1 MKEIGGRVAVVTG
14 ASDGL
19 GRHIAE
25 TLFDHGLKV
34 VVAARDAEELEATR
48 SGFDRTGGR
57 SLAIPGDI
65 SQARYRASLVE
76 ATRQKF
82 GSVDILVNNAGTHQP
97 ERFMETTLGR
107 IRSLFDI
114 NVIALMDLTRLAMPG
129 MVERHAGHIVN
140 IASVAGL
147 APVPFAST
155 YSATEHAVIAFSLSL
170 RQEVAEEGVGV
181 SVVCPGF
188 MRQDGLFQQNS
199 GGDTM
204 GQPTVSPQRV
214 ADAVVRAITRNR
226 DRVVVSP
233 GLKLAPIASG
243 VSPAVT
249 AVAARL
255 SGTYA
260 TVRDRAGRAK
270 PQD

>member
-1 MKEIGGRVAVVTG
+1 MKEMGGRVAMITG
-14 ASDGL
+14 ASRGP

-34 VVAARDAEELEATR
+34 VVAARDEGELEAVR
-48 SGFDRTGGR
+48 SGFDRTGRR
-57 SLAIPGDI
+57 SLAVPGDI
-65 SQARYRASLVE
+65 SNARYRASLVE
-76 ATRQKF
+76 AARQRF
-82 GSVDILVNNAGTHQP
+82 GAVDILVNSAGIQQP
-97 ERFMETTLGR
+97 ERFVETTLGR
-107 IRSLFDI
+107 LRSIFDI
-114 NVIALMDLTRLAMPG
+114 NVIALMDLTRQVLPA
-129 MVERHAGHIVN
+129 MVERHEGHIVN

-147 APVPFAST
+147 APVPFASS
-155 YSATEHAVIAFSLSL
+155 YSATEHAVVAFSLSVRL
-170 RQEVAEEGVGV
+170 EVADEGVGV